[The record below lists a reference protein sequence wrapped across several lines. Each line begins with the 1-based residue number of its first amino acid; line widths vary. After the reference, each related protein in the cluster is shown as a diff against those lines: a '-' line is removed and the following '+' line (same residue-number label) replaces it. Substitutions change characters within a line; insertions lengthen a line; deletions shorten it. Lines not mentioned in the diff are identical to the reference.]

1 MLWCSRTMRTQR
13 KPMNPQ
19 DAAPSAA
26 EVRLASPRFLT
37 GPLSR
42 HWHLRWGA
50 TDAEVAAILPGDNLV
65 PGPSFTATRAITIAA
80 PPQAVW
86 PWIVQIG
93 TGRGGF
99 YADDLFD
106 NRGAPQRR
114 PHPARAAGHQ
124 VGDGVPMS
132 SKVNERTAVARPADP
147 QSKILPP

>member
-1 MLWCSRTMRTQR
+1 
-13 KPMNPQ
+13 
-19 DAAPSAA
+19 
-26 EVRLASPRFLT
+26 
-37 GPLSR
+37 
-42 HWHLRWGA
+42 
-50 TDAEVAAILPGDNLV
+50 V

-106 NRGAPQRR
+106 NGAR
-114 PHPARAAGHQ
+114 PSADRILPELQDTQ